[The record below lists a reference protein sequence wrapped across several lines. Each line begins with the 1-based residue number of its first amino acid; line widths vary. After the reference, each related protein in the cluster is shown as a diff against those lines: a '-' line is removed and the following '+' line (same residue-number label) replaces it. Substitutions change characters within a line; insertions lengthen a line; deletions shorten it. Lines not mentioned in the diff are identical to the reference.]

1 MIGSAVL
8 RIVPYGALGG
18 FIGAIYFAALAWNVR
33 LYTGHGSGWKALLLH
48 LSRLS
53 VAITGFTLCARHG
66 AAPVLASFA
75 GFLLIRTIS
84 VTHCG
89 LVLERNP

>member
-8 RIVPYGALGG
+8 RTAPYAALGG

-33 LYTGHGSGWKALLLH
+33 LYTGHGSGWVALLLH
-48 LSRLS
+48 LSRLA
-53 VAITGFTLCARHG
+53 VAIAAFTLCARQG
-66 AAPVLASFA
+66 AAPVLASLA

-84 VTHCG
+84 VNNYG
-89 LVLERNP
+89 LAPERNT